1 MAAPPNGAPYGQP
14 LPWAAGEAIS
24 AAWAG
29 FKVHGGVLVLSY
41 LLATFVTGFLGQI
54 PVIVGLVAGA
64 TAASV
69 PRVGL
74 QALGLLIG
82 QISSAF
88 FQGGLVR
95 IWLAVA
101 RGQTPTFQ
109 TLFSGADRLLPV
121 LVLNFMMMLTL
132 SLGFVLLIVPGVVL
146 YLGLFAAQ
154 FYVIDA
160 GMSPIDAMKASWA
173 STRGQKGEVF
183 VLTIAGFGL
192 TVLGVLMCCFGTLVT
207 IPIYVLSTAIVF
219 TRISGRVA
227 MANPIGSGPETFGSA
242 SMG

>member
-14 LPWAAGEAIS
+14 LPWTAGEAIS

-29 FKVHGGVLVLSY
+29 FKVHGGVLILSY
-41 LLATFVTGFLGQI
+41 LLSTFVTGFLGQI
-54 PVIVGLVAGA
+54 PVIAGLVAGA
-64 TAASV
+64 TAASG

-74 QALGLLIG
+74 QAAGMMIG

-101 RGQTPTFQ
+101 RGQTPAFQ
-109 TLFSGADRLLPV
+109 TLFSGADRFLPV
-121 LVLNFMMMLTL
+121 LVLNLLMLLTL
-132 SLGFVLLIVPGVVL
+132 SLGFVLLIVPGVIL
-146 YLGLFAAQ
+146 YLGLFASQ

-173 STRGQKGEVF
+173 STRGQKGEIF
-183 VLTIAGFGL
+183 LLTLGGFGL
-192 TVLGVLMCCFGTLVT
+192 AVLGILMCCFGMLVT
-207 IPIYVLSTAIVF
+207 VPIYVLSTAIVF

-227 MANPIGSGPETFGSA
+227 MADPMGGGPEAFGSTA
-242 SMG
+242 